1 MKKVGEKMKFTD
13 LEIEN
18 ICVQAIKEYLNSPSL
33 SESEIKNEYRVALM
47 YMVEEAKE
55 ILKNTKSGI
64 SSISQGSQS
73 ISYDSTVQAFKVNES
88 IKLLLPKPSIRLF

>member
-1 MKKVGEKMKFTD
+1 MKFSD
-13 LEIEN
+13 LDIEN
-18 ICVQAIKEYLNSPSL
+18 ICVQAIKEYLNKPLTDEEVKS
-33 SESEIKNEYRVALM
+33 EYRVALM

-73 ISYDSTVQAFKVNES
+73 ISYDANVQAFKVNES
-88 IKLLLPKPSIRLF
+88 VKALLPKPSIKLF

>member
-1 MKKVGEKMKFTD
+1 MEFTD
-13 LEIEN
+13 LDIEN
-18 ICVQAIKEYLNSPSL
+18 ICVQAIKEYLNKPLTDEEVKS
-33 SESEIKNEYRVALM
+33 EYRVALM

-73 ISYDSTVQAFKVNES
+73 ISYDANVQAFKVNES
-88 IKLLLPKPSIRLF
+88 VKALLPKPSIKLF

>member
-1 MKKVGEKMKFTD
+1 MKFSD
-13 LEIEN
+13 LDIDIEN
-18 ICVQAIKEYLNSPSL
+18 ICVQAIKEYLNKPLTDEEVKS
-33 SESEIKNEYRVALM
+33 EYRVALM

-73 ISYDSTVQAFKVNES
+73 ISYDSTVQAFRVNES
-88 IKLLLPKPSIRLF
+88 VKALLPKPSIRLF

>member
-1 MKKVGEKMKFTD
+1 MKFTD

-18 ICVQAIKEYLNSPSL
+18 ICVQAIKEYLNRPSL
-33 SESEIKNEYRVALM
+33 SESEIKNEHRVALM

-55 ILKNTKSGI
+55 ILRNTKSGI

-88 IKLLLPKPSIRLF
+88 VKALLPKPSIRLF

>member
-1 MKKVGEKMKFTD
+1 MKFSD
-13 LEIEN
+13 LDIEN
-18 ICVQAIKEYLNSPSL
+18 ICVQAIKEYLNKPLTDEEVKS
-33 SESEIKNEYRVALM
+33 KYRVALM

-55 ILKNTKSGI
+55 ILKNSKTGV

-88 IKLLLPKPSIRLF
+88 VKALLPKPSLKLF

>member
-1 MKKVGEKMKFTD
+1 MKFTD
-13 LEIEN
+13 LDLEN
-18 ICVQAIKEYLNSPSL
+18 ICVQAIKEYLNKPLTDEEVKS
-33 SESEIKNEYRVALM
+33 KYRVALM

-55 ILKNTKSGI
+55 ILKNSKTGI

-88 IKLLLPKPSIRLF
+88 VKALLPKPYVRLY

>member
-1 MKKVGEKMKFTD
+1 MKFTD
-13 LEIEN
+13 LDLEN
-18 ICVQAIKEYLNSPSL
+18 ICVQAIKEYLNKPLTDEEVKS
-33 SESEIKNEYRVALM
+33 EYRVALM
-47 YMVEEAKE
+47 YMIEEAKE

>member
-1 MKKVGEKMKFTD
+1 MEFTD
-13 LEIEN
+13 LDIEN
-18 ICVQAIKEYLNSPSL
+18 ICVQAIKEYLNKPLTDEDVKS
-33 SESEIKNEYRVALM
+33 KYKVALV

-88 IKLLLPKPSIRLF
+88 VKALLPKPSIRLF